1 MGDDGGFHAAA
12 GRFGKIVPLRL
23 TTGTDITD
31 GIRRLCQVHGIR
43 YAAIVTGIGSL
54 RKMTYQVLAPAPGTA
69 LGAAYTPAR
78 VIQGPVEVLSL
89 QGVVFESEQGEM
101 LLHIHGTFSDQHG
114 QVYAGHVVPGENP
127 VLATLDGLI
136 AELADVRLVR
146 RNDPRVGLGLCTPE
160 PLHAP
165 PVVPP
170 MPHPPEDA
178 H

>member
-1 MGDDGGFHAAA
+1 MDDETGFHAAA
-12 GRFGKIVPLRL
+12 GRFGQIVPLRL
-23 TTGTDITD
+23 ATGTDITD
-31 GIRRLCQVHGIR
+31 GIRGVCQAHGIR
-43 YAAIVTGIGSL
+43 HAAILTGIGSL

-69 LGAAYTPAR
+69 LGAAYTPPR

-89 QGVVFESEQGEM
+89 QGVIFESEQGEP

-114 QVYAGHVVPGENP
+114 QVYAGHVVAGENP
-127 VLATLDGLI
+127 VLATLDGVI

-160 PLHAP
+160 SRQAR

-170 MPHPPEDA
+170 MSHPPEDG